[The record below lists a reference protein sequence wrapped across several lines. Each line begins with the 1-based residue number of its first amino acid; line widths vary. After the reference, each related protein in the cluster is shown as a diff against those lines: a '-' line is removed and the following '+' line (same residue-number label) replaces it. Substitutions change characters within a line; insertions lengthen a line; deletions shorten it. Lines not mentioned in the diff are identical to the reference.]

1 MSAASQSTSKASSD
15 PETVA
20 PVPGRPLWQRLIP
33 LGVLVLGLG
42 LFFALGLDRYV
53 SFSALQEHRQAL
65 TGFVAD
71 NAVAAS
77 GLFFM
82 VYAVAVA
89 ISFPGA
95 SIITIVGGFLFG
107 LVWGSALVV
116 LAATVGATAVFLAAR
131 TALHDTLQR
140 RAGKWVRR
148 LEGGFRRNAFGYLI
162 TLRLIPV
169 VPFWLVNL
177 VPALL
182 GVPLTTY
189 VATTFMGIIPGT
201 VVYVA
206 LGNGLGAT
214 LDAGQTPNLGI
225 IFDAEILLPLIGLS
239 VLALIPAIY
248 RMVRGRRPVDPLP
261 DDPPSG
267 DRPPA

>member
-1 MSAASQSTSKASSD
+1 MSAVNETSEPQDPPAGSTAR
-15 PETVA
+15 
-20 PVPGRPLWQRLIP
+20 PVWQRLIP
-33 LGVLVLGLG
+33 LAALVSALALFFILGLDEYVSFQVLQDHRQTLVDFVAG
-42 LFFALGLDRYV
+42 HAVSASLLFFAI
-53 SFSALQEHRQAL
+53 
-65 TGFVAD
+65 
-71 NAVAAS
+71 
-77 GLFFM
+77 
-82 VYAVAVA
+82 YAVAVA

-107 LVWGSALVV
+107 VVWGSVLVV
-116 LAATVGATAVFLAAR
+116 FAATAGATAVFLAAR

-148 LEGGFRRNAFGYLI
+148 LEGGFRENAFSYML

-182 GVPLTTY
+182 GVRLATY
-189 VATTFMGIIPGT
+189 VVTTFLGIIPGT

-214 LDAGQTPNLGI
+214 LDAGQTPDLGI
-225 IFDAEILLPLIGLS
+225 IFDPEILLPLIGLS
-239 VLALIPAIY
+239 VLAMVPVVY
-248 RMVRGRRPVDPLP
+248 RWIRG
-261 DDPPSG
+261 
-267 DRPPA
+267 RPPAPPPPQ